1 MKNLRFYQALGGYV
15 YEAKTLTMKNS
26 EGGVFGGAPLAKFLN
41 LQN

>member
-26 EGGVFGGAPLAKFLN
+26 EGGASLVAPPS
-41 LQN
+41 QNS